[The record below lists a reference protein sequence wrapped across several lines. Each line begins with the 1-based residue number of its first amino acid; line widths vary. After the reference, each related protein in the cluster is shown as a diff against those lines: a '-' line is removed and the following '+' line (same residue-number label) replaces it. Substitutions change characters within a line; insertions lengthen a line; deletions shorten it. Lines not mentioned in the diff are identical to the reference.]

1 MYRAVLFFRVVLKPQ
16 THTDAAPLDAH
27 YPTAPP
33 AGRRPPRR
41 SKPSP
46 PSPHHARHVTG
57 NTPISTT
64 PRSSS
69 QCHSLCP
76 LAGHARSALK
86 RTATAGSP
94 LSFPLLSCTR
104 AHKRQPHAAA
114 AAAASRT
121 RHTPEK
127 LLSPSAT
134 PQHSTTSTFSST
146 HTQHYFVP
154 LSRSLTHKRAH
165 WSARRSPF
173 KASRPRVQPP
183 ERGLQAASI

>member
-1 MYRAVLFFRVVLKPQ
+1 MSARCCVACGSLLSCSTQ
-16 THTDAAPLDAH
+16 TTNTHTDAAPLDAH

-64 PRSSS
+64 PRS
-69 QCHSLCP
+69 
-76 LAGHARSALK
+76 
-86 RTATAGSP
+86 P
-94 LSFPLLSCTR
+94 LSVIRYVPSPAMHVAHLSAPPPPALLSHFPLLSCTR

-121 RHTPEK
+121 QHTPEK

-146 HTQHYFVP
+146 HTTLFCAAFALSHPYSGALERAAQP
-154 LSRSLTHKRAH
+154 L
-165 WSARRSPF
+165 
-173 KASRPRVQPP
+173 
-183 ERGLQAASI
+183 